1 MFYCSNPKCSH
12 PFNPDNSK
20 FCQSCGSQNLNPLF
34 RNRYRVMRLLG
45 EGGFGR
51 TYEAVDTD
59 RMDDPCVIKQFVPQF
74 EGTSALKK
82 ATELFKEEA
91 KRLYELG
98 EHPQI
103 PRLIAYFEQD
113 KRLYLVQEL
122 IEGQNLLAELTQ
134 QGIFNEEKIWQLLA
148 DVLPILKFVHD
159 RKVIHRDIKLENIIR
174 RRKSRHSSSSKTG
187 SLRNSA
193 FRRGG
198 RGELVLIDFGVSK
211 QVTGSLMSKVGT
223 TVGTPGYSPM
233 EQMRGQVFPGSDLY
247 SLGITCIR
255 LLTHCLPKVDGS
267 DDLYDPING
276 GWIWR
281 ERLPAGTTIS
291 SELGKVLD
299 KLIQDYLK
307 NRYQSA
313 DEVIKALNIY
323 SLPPQPA
330 TLSQGGKLAINSA
343 LAKGGKLAIN
353 SLVKPGQLAV
363 NTHINSNSRQ
373 EVNTNIQ
380 VNQSHQLKTNPPQS
394 INPSGITNTQNTFK
408 FEVVT
413 IDKSGSKINKNSSK
427 ADFFEELIGR
437 GIVIEMVSIPSGT
450 CSIGSPKND
459 GDSDEKP
466 QHQVNVAA
474 FYIGKFPVT
483 QAQWIAVAALPEI
496 KTFLNPEPARFKG
509 ANRPVENVS
518 WYEAVEFCD
527 RLSRKTGKK
536 YRLPSEAEWE
546 YACRG
551 GTITPFH
558 FGETITSD
566 LANYNG
572 TSSYADAPK
581 GLYRFQTTDVGSFKP
596 NAFGL
601 YDLHGNVWEWCADSW
616 HNNYN
621 GAPVDGSIW
630 ESGGDRSLKL
640 LRGGSWNDHPP
651 NCRSA
656 CRLRYQPDCKASI
669 VGFRVA
675 VSVE

>member
-1 MFYCSNPKCSH
+1 
-12 PFNPDNSK
+12 
-20 FCQSCGSQNLNPLF
+20 
-34 RNRYRVMRLLG
+34 VIRLLG

-74 EGTSALKK
+74 QGTSALEK
-82 ATELFKEEA
+82 ASQLFKEEA

-122 IEGQNLLAELTQ
+122 IEGQTLLAELTQ
-134 QGIFNEEKIWQLLA
+134 QGAFSEEKIWQLLA

-159 RKVIHRDIKLENIIR
+159 RQVIHRDIKLENIMR
-174 RRKSRHSSSSKTG
+174 RRTSVNSSLPKAG
-187 SLRNSA
+187 NFRNSA

-198 RGELVLIDFGVSK
+198 RGELVLIDFGISK

-223 TVGTPGYSPM
+223 TVGTPGYSPV

-247 SLGITCIR
+247 SLGITCLR
-255 LLTHCLPKVDGS
+255 LLTQCLPKVDGS

-276 GWIWR
+276 GWMWR
-281 ERLPAGTTIS
+281 ERLPAGTKIS
-291 SELGKVLD
+291 SELTNVLD

-313 DEVIKALNIY
+313 DEVIKALNLY
-323 SLPPQPA
+323 SLPPQPHCA
-330 TLSQGGKLAINSA
+330 NGGQVALNSFMIKGGQIAINTPLNESGQINSHISVNPREKSNTNPSINQA
-343 LAKGGKLAIN
+343 SQRVAAVKNTFEFQVVTVDKGGKPTNVN
-353 SLVKPGQLAV
+353 SG
-363 NTHINSNSRQ
+363 
-373 EVNTNIQ
+373 
-380 VNQSHQLKTNPPQS
+380 
-394 INPSGITNTQNTFK
+394 
-408 FEVVT
+408 
-413 IDKSGSKINKNSSK
+413 K
-427 ADFFEELIGR
+427 ARFFEEPLGSR
-437 GIVIEMVSIPSGT
+437 IVMEMVSVRGGT
-450 CSIGSPKND
+450 FLMGSPND
-459 GDSDEKP
+459 RGDSDEKP
-466 QHQVNVAA
+466 QHPVTLAS

-483 QAQWIAVAALPEI
+483 QAQWAAVAALPQI
-496 KTFLNPEPARFKG
+496 KMFLNPDAARFKG
-509 ANRPVENVS
+509 TNRPVENVS
-518 WYEAVEFCD
+518 WYEAVEFCA
-527 RLSRKTGKK
+527 RLSRKTGKR

-551 GTITPFH
+551 KTTGPFH
-558 FGETITSD
+558 FGETITSE

-572 TSSYADAPK
+572 NSNYADAPK
-581 GLYRFQTTDVGSFKP
+581 GVYRFQTTDVGSFKP

-601 YDLHGNVWEWCADSW
+601 YDFHGNVWEWCADSW

-621 GAPVDGSIW
+621 GAPADGSVW
-630 ESGGDRSLKL
+630 ESDGDSSLRL

-669 VGFRVA
+669 VGFRVV
-675 VSVE
+675 VSVV

>member
-1 MFYCSNPKCSH
+1 MFYCSNPRCSN
-12 PFNPDNSK
+12 PFNPDKSK
-20 FCQSCGSQNLNPLF
+20 FCQSCGQPDLTPLF
-34 RNRYRVMRLLG
+34 RNRYRVIRQLG

-51 TYEAVDTD
+51 TYEAVDID
-59 RMDDPCVIKQFVPQF
+59 RMDDPCVIKQFMPQVQ
-74 EGTSALKK
+74 GTSALQK
-82 ATELFKEEA
+82 ATELFKQEA

-134 QGIFNEEKIWQLLA
+134 QGVFSEEKIWQLLA

-159 RKVIHRDIKLENIIR
+159 RNVIHRDIKLENIIR
-174 RRKSRHSSSSKTG
+174 RRTSPNSSLTAG
-187 SLRNSA
+187 NFHNSA
-193 FRRGG
+193 FRRGA
-198 RGELVLIDFGVSK
+198 RRELVLIDFGVSK
-211 QVTGSLMSKVGT
+211 QVTGSLMSQVGT
-223 TVGTPGYSPM
+223 TVGTPGYSPL

-247 SLGITCIR
+247 SLGITCLR
-255 LLTHCLPKVDGS
+255 LLTQCLPKIDGS

-281 ERLPAGTTIS
+281 ERLPAGTKVS
-291 SELGKVLD
+291 SELATILD

-313 DEVIKALNIY
+313 DEVIKALNLY
-323 SLPPQPA
+323 SLPPQPHFGKGGQL
-330 TLSQGGKLAINSA
+330 TLNSAQTKAALPPLNAYLTETEQLAINNPLNQSR
-343 LAKGGKLAIN
+343 
-353 SLVKPGQLAV
+353 Q
-363 NTHINSNSRQ
+363 INSNISVKPRG
-373 EVNTNIQ
+373 TP
-380 VNQSHQLKTNPPQS
+380 KTNPPQNNVS
-394 INPSGITNTQNTFK
+394 QRIAPVKSTFE
-408 FEVVT
+408 FQVVT
-413 IDKSGSKINKNSSK
+413 VDNCGQQTNIKSGK
-427 ADFFEELIGR
+427 ARFFEEHLGR
-437 GIVIEMVSIPSGT
+437 GSVMEMVSVAGGT
-450 CSIGSPKND
+450 FLMGTPKD
-459 GDSDEKP
+459 RGDSDEKP
-466 QHQVNVAA
+466 EHTVTLAP

-483 QAQWIAVAALPEI
+483 QAQWTAVAALPEI
-496 KTFLNPEPARFKG
+496 KIFLNPDAARFKG

-518 WYEAVEFCD
+518 WYEAVEFCA

-536 YRLPSEAEWE
+536 YRLPSEAQWE

-551 GTITPFH
+551 ETTGPFH
-558 FGETITSD
+558 FGETITSE

-572 TSSYADAPK
+572 NSNYADAPK
-581 GLYRFQTTDVGSFKP
+581 GVYRFQTTDVGSFKP

-601 YDLHGNVWEWCADSW
+601 YDLHGNVWEWCADAW

-621 GAPVDGSIW
+621 GAPLDGSIW
-630 ESGGDRSLKL
+630 ESGGDFSLRL

-669 VGFRVA
+669 VGFRVV
-675 VSVE
+675 VSVV

>member
-1 MFYCSNPKCSH
+1 MFYCSNPRCSH

-20 FCQSCGSQNLNPLF
+20 FCQSCGQPDLTPLF
-34 RNRYRVMRLLG
+34 RNRYRVIRLLG

-51 TYEAVDTD
+51 TYEAVDID

-134 QGIFNEEKIWQLLA
+134 QGVFSEEKIWQLLA

-159 RKVIHRDIKLENIIR
+159 RNVIHRDIKLENIIR
-174 RRKSRHSSSSKTG
+174 RRTSIHSSPSKTG
-187 SLRNSA
+187 NIRNSA

-223 TVGTPGYSPM
+223 TVGTPGYSPV

-255 LLTHCLPKVDGS
+255 LLTNCLPKVDGS
-267 DDLYDPING
+267 DDLYDAIDG

-281 ERLPAGTTIS
+281 ARLPAGTKIS
-291 SELGKVLD
+291 SELGQVLD

-323 SLPPQPA
+323 SLPPQPPA
-330 TLSQGGKLAINSA
+330 LSKGGPLAINSS
-343 LAKGGKLAIN
+343 LAKGSQLAIN
-353 SLVKPGQLAV
+353 SLAKPGPLAV
-363 NTHINSNSRQ
+363 NPSINSRQ
-373 EVNTNIQ
+373 TTTKLQ
-380 VNQSHQLKTNPPQS
+380 VNQSLPINTNPPRKSS
-394 INPSGITNTQNTFK
+394 ISGIMNAKNTFK
-408 FEVVT
+408 FEVLTV
-413 IDKSGSKINKNSSK
+413 DKCGNRINVNSGK
-427 ADFFEELIGR
+427 ADFYEELIGS
-437 GIVIEMVSIPSGT
+437 GTVIEMVSIPSGN
-450 CSIGSPKND
+450 CSIGSPKD
-459 GDSDEKP
+459 EGDSDEKP
-466 QHQVNVAA
+466 QHQVTLKS
-474 FYIGKFPVT
+474 FYLGKFPVT
-483 QAQWIAVAALPEI
+483 QAQWIAVAMLPEI

-509 ANRPVENVS
+509 ANRPIENVS
-518 WYEAVEFCD
+518 WYEAMEFCD
-527 RLSRKTGKK
+527 RLSRKTGKN

-546 YACRG
+546 YACRA
-551 GTITPFH
+551 GTVTPFH
-558 FGETITSD
+558 FGETITSE

-572 TSSYADAPK
+572 TSSYAQAPK
-581 GLYRFQTTDVGSFKP
+581 GIYRFQTTDVGSFKP

-621 GAPVDGSIW
+621 GAPADGTIW

-675 VSVE
+675 VSV

>member
-20 FCQSCGSQNLNPLF
+20 FCQSCGSQGLNPLF
-34 RNRYRVMRLLG
+34 RNRYRVIRLLG

-59 RMDDPCVIKQFVPQF
+59 RMDDSCVIKQFVPQF
-74 EGTSALKK
+74 QGTSALEK
-82 ATELFKEEA
+82 AAELFKEEA

-122 IEGQNLLAELTQ
+122 IEGQTLLAELTQ
-134 QGIFNEEKIWQLLA
+134 QGVFSEEKIWQLLA

-174 RRKSRHSSSSKTG
+174 RRTSKEHSSLPQSGNSRT
-187 SLRNSA
+187 SA

-255 LLTHCLPKVDGS
+255 LLTNCLPKGDGS
-267 DDLYDPING
+267 DELYDAIDC

-281 ERLPAGTTIS
+281 KKLPAGTTIS
-291 SELGKVLD
+291 SELATVLD

-313 DEVIKALNIY
+313 DEVIKALNLY
-323 SLPPQPA
+323 SLPPQPSFSKA
-330 TLSQGGKLAINSA
+330 GQIAINSSLKKGGPLAINSA
-343 LAKGGKLAIN
+343 LAKGGQLAIN
-353 SLVKPGQLAV
+353 SPLNQSRQL
-363 NTHINSNSRQ
+363 NINPTVSNSRQ
-373 EVNTNIQ
+373 LN
-380 VNQSHQLKTNPPQS
+380 TNPP
-394 INPSGITNTQNTFK
+394 PKSGVKSAVAAKSTFD

-413 IDKSGSKINKNSSK
+413 VDECGRQTNLNR
-427 ADFFEELIGR
+427 ATARFFEESVGSGKVL
-437 GIVIEMVSIPSGT
+437 EMVSIPSGNFL
-450 CSIGSPKND
+450 IGSPPEE

-466 QHQVNVAA
+466 QHLVTLAS
-474 FYIGKFPVT
+474 FYIGKFPIT
-483 QAQWIAVAALPEI
+483 QAQWAVVATWPEI
-496 KTFLNPEPARFKG
+496 KMFLNPDPSRFKG
-509 ANRPVENVS
+509 ENRPVENVS
-518 WYEAVEFCD
+518 WYEALEFCL
-527 RLSRKTGKK
+527 RLSRKTRKP
-536 YRLPSEAEWE
+536 YRLPTEAEWE
-546 YACRG
+546 YACRAK
-551 GTITPFH
+551 TTTPFH
-558 FGETITSD
+558 FGETITSE

-572 TSSYADAPK
+572 TSSYAEAPK
-581 GLYRFQTTDVGSFKP
+581 GIYRFQTTDVGSFKP

-621 GAPVDGSIW
+621 GAPGDGSIW

-675 VSVE
+675 VSVD

>member
-1 MFYCSNPKCSH
+1 MLYCSNPKCSH
-12 PFNPDNSK
+12 PFNPDKSK
-20 FCQSCGSQNLNPLF
+20 FCQSCGQPNLTPLF
-34 RNRYRVMRLLG
+34 RNRYRVIRLLG

-59 RMDDPCVIKQFVPQF
+59 RMDDPCVIKQFMPQF
-74 EGTSALKK
+74 QGTSALEK
-82 ATELFKEEA
+82 ATELFQQEA

-134 QGIFNEEKIWQLLA
+134 QGVFSEEKIWQLLA
-148 DVLPILKFVHD
+148 DILPILKFVHD
-159 RKVIHRDIKLENIIR
+159 RNVIHRDIKLENIIR
-174 RRKSRHSSSSKTG
+174 RRTSIHSSPANPG
-187 SLRNSA
+187 NFRNSA

-198 RGELVLIDFGVSK
+198 RRELVLIDFGVSK
-211 QVTGSLMSKVGT
+211 QVTGSLMTKVGT

-255 LLTHCLPKVDGS
+255 LLTKCLPKVDGS

-281 ERLPAGTTIS
+281 ERLPADTKIS
-291 SELGKVLD
+291 SELAKILD

-313 DEVIKALNIY
+313 DEVIKALNLY
-323 SLPPQPA
+323 SLPPQPHFVKEGRSA
-330 TLSQGGKLAINSA
+330 VNSARTQGSLPPLNAYLTEEGQIAINSP
-343 LAKGGKLAIN
+343 LN
-353 SLVKPGQLAV
+353 QSRQ
-363 NTHINSNSRQ
+363 INSNIS
-373 EVNTNIQ
+373 
-380 VNQSHQLKTNPPQS
+380 VNQAIKYNTNPPSNQVS
-394 INPSGITNTQNTFK
+394 QRIVAVKSTFEFK
-408 FEVVT
+408 VVT
-413 IDKSGSKINKNSSK
+413 VDNGGQQTTVNSGK
-427 ADFFEELIGR
+427 ARFFEEHLGS
-437 GIVIEMVSIPSGT
+437 GTVMEMVSVSGGT
-450 CSIGSPKND
+450 FLMGSPKDRGD
-459 GDSDEKP
+459 GDEKP
-466 QHQVNVAA
+466 QHPVTLPS

-483 QAQWIAVAALPEI
+483 QAQWTAVAALPEI
-496 KTFLNPEPARFKG
+496 KIFLNFDASRFKG

-518 WYEAVEFCD
+518 WYEAVEFCA

-536 YRLPSEAEWE
+536 YRLPSEAQWE

-551 GTITPFH
+551 ETMTPFH
-558 FGETITSD
+558 FGETITSE

-572 TSSYADAPK
+572 NSNYGDAPK
-581 GLYRFQTTDVGSFKP
+581 GVYRFQTTDVGNFKP

-616 HNNYN
+616 HSNYN
-621 GAPVDGSIW
+621 GAPADGSVW
-630 ESGGDRSLKL
+630 DSGGDSSLRL

-675 VSVE
+675 ISVV

>member
-1 MFYCSNPKCSH
+1 MFYCSNPRCSH

-20 FCQSCGSQNLNPLF
+20 FCQSCGESGLNPLF
-34 RNRYRVMRLLG
+34 RNRYRVIRLLG

-51 TYEAVDTD
+51 TYEAVDID

-74 EGTSALKK
+74 QGTSALEK
-82 ATELFKEEA
+82 AAELFKEEA

-122 IEGQNLLAELTQ
+122 IQGQTLLAELTQ
-134 QGIFNEEKIWQLLA
+134 QGVFSEEKIWQLLA

-159 RKVIHRDIKLENIIR
+159 RNVIHRDIKLENIIR
-174 RRKSRHSSSSKTG
+174 RRTSIQPSPLKNG
-187 SLRNSA
+187 NLRNSA

-255 LLTHCLPKVDGS
+255 LLTNCLPKADGS
-267 DDLYDPING
+267 DRLYDPING
-276 GWIWR
+276 GWMWR
-281 ERLPAGTTIS
+281 ERLAAATTIS
-291 SELGKVLD
+291 SELGIVLD

-313 DEVIKALNIY
+313 DEVIKALNLY
-323 SLPPQPA
+323 SLPPQPLA
-330 TLSQGGKLAINSA
+330 LSKKEQLAINSS
-343 LAKGGKLAIN
+343 LVKSGQLAIN
-353 SLVKPGQLAV
+353 FHAKPGHTAV
-363 NTHINSNSRQ
+363 NPPINNGQ
-373 EVNTNIQ
+373 INTNIQ
-380 VNQSHQLKTNPPQS
+380 VNKSLTINNNPPPGS
-394 INPSGITNTQNTFK
+394 SKSGTVAIKNTFK
-408 FEVVT
+408 FEVLTV
-413 IDKSGSKINKNSSK
+413 DKYGNMIATSSGK
-427 ADFFEELIGR
+427 ADFFEELIGS
-437 GIVIEMVSIPSGT
+437 GTVIQMVSVPSGN
-450 CSIGSPKND
+450 CFIGSPKEE

-466 QHQVNVAA
+466 QHQITLAS
-474 FYIGKFPVT
+474 FYMGKFPVT
-483 QAQWIAVAALPEI
+483 QAQWAAVAALPEM
-496 KTFLNPEPARFKG
+496 KMFLNPDPSRFKG

-527 RLSRKTGKK
+527 RLSRKTRKR

-566 LANYNG
+566 LVNYNG
-572 TSSYADAPK
+572 TSSYAEAPK

-621 GAPVDGSIW
+621 GAPIDGSIW
-630 ESGGDRSLKL
+630 ELRGDRSLKL

-675 VSVE
+675 VSVD

>member
-1 MFYCSNPKCSH
+1 MFYCSNPRCSH

-20 FCQSCGSQNLNPLF
+20 FCQSCGSQSLTPLF
-34 RNRYRVMRLLG
+34 RNRYRVIRLLG

-59 RMDDPCVIKQFVPQF
+59 RMDDPCVIKQFLPQF
-74 EGTSALKK
+74 QGTSALEK
-82 ATELFKEEA
+82 AAELFKEEA

-122 IEGQNLLAELTQ
+122 IEGQTLLAELTQ
-134 QGIFNEEKIWQLLA
+134 QGVFNEAKIRQLLA
-148 DVLPILKFVHD
+148 DVLPVLKFVHD
-159 RKVIHRDIKLENIIR
+159 RHVIHRDIKLENIIR
-174 RRKSRHSSSSKTG
+174 RRTSLHSSLPQSGNS
-187 SLRNSA
+187 RNSA
-193 FRRGG
+193 FGRGG

-255 LLTHCLPKVDGS
+255 LLTHCVPKADGY
-267 DDLYDPING
+267 DELYDAIGG

-291 SELGKVLD
+291 SDLGKVLD
-299 KLIQDYLK
+299 KLIQDSLK

-313 DEVIKALNIY
+313 DEVIKALNLY
-323 SLPPQPA
+323 SLPPQPPA
-330 TLSQGGKLAINSA
+330 LSKGGPLAINSA
-343 LAKGGKLAIN
+343 LAKGGELAIN
-353 SLVKPGQLAV
+353 SLAKPGQLAV
-363 NTHINSNSRQ
+363 NTPRNSRQ
-373 EVNTNIQ
+373 LNTNPQ
-380 VNQSHQLKTNPPQS
+380 VNKSLQINTNPPHNS
-394 INPSGITNTQNTFK
+394 SKSATINAETTFK
-408 FEVVT
+408 FEVLTVENSGNT
-413 IDKSGSKINKNSSK
+413 ININSGK
-427 ADFFEELIGR
+427 AVFFEEVIGS
-437 GIVIEMVSIPSGT
+437 GIVIEMVSIPRGN
-450 CSIGSPKND
+450 CFIGSPKNE

-466 QHQVNVAA
+466 QHKVNLAS

-496 KTFLNPEPARFKG
+496 KTFLNPDPSRFKG
-509 ANRPVENVS
+509 ENRPVENVS
-518 WYEAVEFCD
+518 WYEAVEFCA
-527 RLSRKTGKK
+527 RLSRKTGKN

-558 FGETITSD
+558 FGETITSE

-572 TSSYADAPK
+572 TSSYAGAPK

-601 YDLHGNVWEWCADSW
+601 YDFHGNVWEWCADSW

-621 GAPVDGSIW
+621 GAPADGSVW
-630 ESGGDRSLKL
+630 ESEGDSSLKL
-640 LRGGSWNDHPP
+640 LRGGSWNDRPP

-669 VGFRVA
+669 VGFRVV
-675 VSVE
+675 VSVV

>member
-1 MFYCSNPKCSH
+1 MFYCSNARCSN

-20 FCQSCGSQNLNPLF
+20 FCQSCGQPDLTPLF
-34 RNRYRVMRLLG
+34 RNRYRVIRLLG

-59 RMDDPCVIKQFVPQF
+59 RMDDPCVIKQFMPQF
-74 EGTSALKK
+74 QGTSALKK

-113 KRLYLVQEL
+113 NRLYLVQEL

-134 QGIFNEEKIWQLLA
+134 QGVFSEEKIWQLLA
-148 DVLPILKFVHD
+148 DILPILKFVHE
-159 RKVIHRDIKLENIIR
+159 RNVIHRDIKLENIIR
-174 RRKSRHSSSSKTG
+174 RRTSVSSSLPKAGNFRT
-187 SLRNSA
+187 SA
-193 FRRGG
+193 FPRGG
-198 RGELVLIDFGVSK
+198 RGELVLIDFGISK
-211 QVTGSLMSKVGT
+211 QVTGSLMSQVGT

-233 EQMRGQVFPGSDLY
+233 EQMRGQVFPGSDLF
-247 SLGITCIR
+247 SLGITCLR
-255 LLTHCLPKVDGS
+255 LLTQCLPKADGS

-281 ERLPAGTTIS
+281 KRLPAGTKIS
-291 SELGKVLD
+291 TELGNILD

-313 DEVIKALNIY
+313 DEVIKALNLY
-323 SLPPQPA
+323 SLPPQP
-330 TLSQGGKLAINSA
+330 QFVNGGQLDLNY
-343 LAKGGKLAIN
+343 LRAKGGQVAITPPLSLSGKIN
-353 SLVKPGQLAV
+353 SNVSVNPREKSHTNPHPNKAPQRTSLVK
-363 NTHINSNSRQ
+363 S
-373 EVNTNIQ
+373 
-380 VNQSHQLKTNPPQS
+380 
-394 INPSGITNTQNTFK
+394 TFE
-408 FEVVT
+408 FQVVT
-413 IDKSGSKINKNSSK
+413 IDKGGKQGNIKSGK
-427 ADFFEELIGR
+427 AGFFEEELGSST
-437 GIVIEMVSIPSGT
+437 VLEMVSVPGGSFLM
-450 CSIGSPKND
+450 GSPNGR

-466 QHQVNVAA
+466 QHRVTLAS

-496 KTFLNPEPARFKG
+496 KIFLDPEAARFKG

-518 WYEAVEFCD
+518 WYEAVEFCA
-527 RLSRKTGKK
+527 RLSRKTGKR
-536 YRLPSEAEWE
+536 YRLPSEAQWE

-551 GTITPFH
+551 GTQTQFH
-558 FGETITSD
+558 FGETITSE

-572 TSSYADAPK
+572 NSNYAEAPK
-581 GLYRFQTTDVGSFKP
+581 GVYRFQTTDVGSFKP

-601 YDLHGNVWEWCADSW
+601 YDFHGNVWEWCADAW

-621 GAPVDGSIW
+621 GAPADGSVW
-630 ESGGDRSLKL
+630 ESDGDSSVRL
-640 LRGGSWNDHPP
+640 LRGGSWNDHSP
-651 NCRSA
+651 NCGSA

-675 VSVE
+675 VCFE